1 MKKYFLTLFLFVAS
15 CVLFAQQNIM
25 KTEDLF
31 KVNILNPGATYEK
44 SLNKNATLCLD
55 ANLSFGL
62 AINNNNST
70 FLTAPYLRGQY
81 RYYYNFDKRISKG
94 KDVSRNSGNF
104 IALNTSY
111 YFKPLGNDVYIS
123 NYDELTVGGV
133 WGFQKTYK
141 SGFNLSAIAG
151 LGNNFSSQQAHKVV
165 PILNFTVS
173 WVIGK

>member
-1 MKKYFLTLFLFVAS
+1 MKKYLLVFLLTPFV
-15 CVLFAQQNIM
+15 LLAQNKSPQ
-25 KTEDLF
+25 TEDLF

-62 AINNNNST
+62 AINNNDTS

-94 KDVSRNSGNF
+94 KDVSLNSGNF

-111 YFKPLGNDVYIS
+111 YFNPLGNDAYIS

-141 SGFNLSAIAG
+141 SGFNVSAIAG
-151 LGNNFSSQQAHKVV
+151 LGNNFSTQQAHKVV